1 MRLVSADAHIFMP
14 RALRKNLFERL
25 RIPWRLP
32 AGVIFTLP
40 VPVRRKR
47 FLTLLFVFISGFC
60 LSQTIYGGMA
70 PDSIRKKCEAVI
82 ISEVGSNR

>member
-1 MRLVSADAHIFMP
+1 MRLISGVAHIFMP
-14 RALRKNLFERL
+14 RALRKNLLERL

-47 FLTLLFVFISGFC
+47 FLTLLFVFNLGI
-60 LSQTIYGGMA
+60 LSLFIKKLNSQSQGM
-70 PDSIRKKCEAVI
+70 PGQNS
-82 ISEVGSNR
+82 